1 MIRFVICLIIVILI
15 YNLFVNSVDRTCVK
29 DNEKIIIERSYGSK
43 IKRNNIFNKLGF
55 NTIRVMLD
63 REIPCGFYEADSH
76 DGPVTIIVGNLNRN
90 DVIVNFIHHTSE
102 LESLERFEFWNLKR
116 LSNVQSDVI
125 NTYNI
130 GCCS

>member
-76 DGPVTIIVGNLNRN
+76 DGPVTIIVGKLNRN
-90 DVIVNFIHHTSE
+90 EVIVNFVHHKPE

-116 LSNVQSDVI
+116 LSNVQSDMI
-125 NTYNI
+125 NTYNM